1 MSHTL
6 TAEAFGTLLAL
17 SELGRLR
24 LVEPRVRSEL
34 LAAELVEC
42 SGDFLLI
49 TAGPAAVGDA
59 RCRTS
64 IGTTGSLR
72 SARYEHRLFGF
83 LTAEA
88 NALASV
94 RWPRKLSCPGDPI
107 CLSKRSISLTRTGS
121 CLSASPFLR
130 RSGAWRVRLPF
141 GFRFASF
148 SAASSSPSPPSSGR
162 GSRAADSG
170 SRPRHRRRV
179 PRPRRCRRSTR
190 RSCGCRVTLGHF

>member
-49 TAGPAAVGDA
+49 TAKGRQLSETRDVGQV
-59 RCRTS
+59 S
-64 IGTTGSLR
+64 GTTGSLR

-83 LTAEA
+83 LTTEA
-88 NALASV
+88 NALVAPIHPKAMPIILRNEAEFDGWLTASADLALALQ
-94 RWPRKLSCPGDPI
+94 RP
-107 CLSKRSISLTRTGS
+107 
-121 CLSASPFLR
+121 
-130 RSGAWRVRLPF
+130 LPDYE
-141 GFRFASF
+141 S
-148 SAASSSPSPPSSGR
+148 
-162 GSRAADSG
+162 
-170 SRPRHRRRV
+170 
-179 PRPRRCRRSTR
+179 
-190 RSCGCRVTLGHF
+190 